1 MSCNKG
7 CSKPL
12 ETKSCPMWMAD
23 GRVTTDYKPRCA
35 VNEELNSILTNNN
48 KQVSSYNIRMYLQ
61 QNAEKEMERQRK
73 NSLRDVADCVPCSNI
88 VNKDIVHPERYV
100 VSCNAVS
107 CSRNEVNSK
116 GLGDGRNY

>member
-1 MSCNKG
+1 MNNTTKNNLCPLKMS
-7 CSKPL
+7 
-12 ETKSCPMWMAD
+12 D
-23 GRVTTDYKPRCA
+23 GRSITDYRPKCII
-35 VNEELNSILTNNN
+35 NYELMENMTENNLI
-48 KQVSSYNIRMYLQ
+48 KSSYESRMYLQ

-73 NSLRDVADCVPCSNI
+73 NSLRDVADCVPCTNI

-107 CSRNEVNSK
+107 CSRNEVNPS

>member
-1 MSCNKG
+1 MSCNSG
-7 CSKPL
+7 CSVSKN
-12 ETKSCPMWMAD
+12 ESSCPMWMAD
-23 GRVTTDYKPRCA
+23 GRVTTDYRTRCG
-35 VNEELNSILTNNN
+35 VNQDLNNQLNKNNMGL
-48 KQVSSYNIRMYLQ
+48 SSYNIRMYLQ

-107 CSRNEVNSK
+107 CSRNEVNPS

>member
-12 ETKSCPMWMAD
+12 ETKTCPMWMAD

-35 VNEELNSILTNNN
+35 VNEELNSMLTNNN
-48 KQVSSYNIRMYLQ
+48 QQVSSYNIRMYLQ
-61 QNAEKEMERQRK
+61 QNALKEMERQRN
-73 NSLRDVADCVPCSNI
+73 NSLYDVADCVPCKNI

-100 VSCNAVS
+100 VSCNEIS
-107 CSRNEVNSK
+107 CNRKEINPN
-116 GLGDGRNY
+116 GLGDGRKY